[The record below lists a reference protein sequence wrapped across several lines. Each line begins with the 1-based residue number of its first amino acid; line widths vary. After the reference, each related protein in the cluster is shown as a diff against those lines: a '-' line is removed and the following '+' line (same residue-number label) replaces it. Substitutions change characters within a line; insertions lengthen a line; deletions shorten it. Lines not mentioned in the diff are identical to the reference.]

1 MCTFVQNKLFTMSV
15 ELVTASEAIRLLNVT
30 PARFIKLQDLG
41 CFCPVVSGG
50 RWILYDAAS
59 LVKELSR
66 GNRPKKFPLTEYA
79 TIKQAMDIL
88 GVCRATFYN
97 RVKAGKITLHKYKDL
112 SFVLRKD
119 LYAND
124 DLF

>member
-1 MCTFVQNKLFTMSV
+1 MST

-50 RWILYDAAS
+50 RWILYDSTS

-66 GNRPKKFPLTEYA
+66 GNRPKKFPLAEYA

-97 RVKAGKITLHKYKDL
+97 RVKAGKITLHKHKDL
-112 SFVLRKD
+112 SFVKLAD
-119 LYAND
+119 ID
-124 DLF
+124 PDFDLF